1 MVTETTPQS
10 SVVNYLSFYVNGK
23 EVIERHAEPDWT
35 LLWYLRNSNPKLG
48 CGEGGCGACTVL
60 VSRCIDRNS
69 GEIEHRTINSCLT
82 LLCSVD
88 GCHVITVEGLGS
100 TNKSNLH
107 PTQSR
112 LAELSASQCGF
123 CTPGMVMSVYGI
135 VTSKND
141 LPLTMQDIE
150 ESLDGNLCRCTGY
163 RPILDAAK
171 TFACDI
177 DKLPKEKS
185 SKLTSTTLDKCLS
198 FAKENVSPSDQ
209 PGDASK
215 LIFGNT
221 RVQIETKFEHR
232 KYSRLI
238 SVTHI
243 KELQRLEQ
251 TADSLFLGAGVT
263 FTRLQSKLIEW
274 NNEKNN
280 DGGICQ
286 ALLYQLKHFA
296 STQIRNVASLGGNIV
311 TASPISDVNPIL
323 QAAGAILELHRAD
336 SDTARHVPL
345 SDFFLGHHHV
355 AMIDDEVL
363 VAVHIPLPQTSSKCF
378 LRSYKQACRRDDSKG
393 IVSAGLR
400 VQLEQ
405 SNSADDQWRI
415 VSTCFSFGGMAS
427 ATIIAKNTQQE
438 LVGLSWTRAT
448 MNKACELILKEMP
461 LDELSPGGRPEYR
474 RTLIQSFLFKF
485 YVNVCFELR
494 QSSVDLTHLSTVHPF
509 HRAISHGQQTIP
521 ERPSSQK
528 IVGSS
533 LSHRSAYL
541 HTTREAMYTADLPS
555 LVNTLHAALV
565 LSSKANTRIKHI
577 DIETASHMPG
587 FVSFISHIDVPGSN
601 KLSYGTHY
609 EELFVSSVA
618 LCIGAIVGVVICE
631 TEESARLASNLV
643 QIEYELLTPTI
654 LTIEDAIA
662 NESFFDNEQCLRQDD
677 IDKGFAEAEHT
688 LEGTLMIGGQEHF
701 YLETNSYMVIP
712 SNDDKE
718 LQLYLGTQDPSAAQE
733 LIALALDRDIS
744 HITCHVKR
752 IGGGF
757 GGKISKS

>member
-60 VSRCIDRNS
+60 VSQCIDRNS
-69 GEIEHRTINSCLT
+69 GEIEHRTINSCLA

-461 LDELSPGGRPEYR
+461 LDELSPGGRPEY
-474 RTLIQSFLFKF
+474 
-485 YVNVCFELR
+485 
-494 QSSVDLTHLSTVHPF
+494 
-509 HRAISHGQQTIP
+509 
-521 ERPSSQK
+521 
-528 IVGSS
+528 
-533 LSHRSAYL
+533 
-541 HTTREAMYTADLPS
+541 
-555 LVNTLHAALV
+555 
-565 LSSKANTRIKHI
+565 
-577 DIETASHMPG
+577 
-587 FVSFISHIDVPGSN
+587 SHIDVPGSN